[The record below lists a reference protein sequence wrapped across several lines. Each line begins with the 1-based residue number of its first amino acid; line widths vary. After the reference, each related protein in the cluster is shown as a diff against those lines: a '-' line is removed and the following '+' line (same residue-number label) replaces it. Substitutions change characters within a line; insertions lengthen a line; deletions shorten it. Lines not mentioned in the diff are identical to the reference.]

1 LNGGADS
8 PIQLFETHGMD
19 RLFDFYFLSS
29 HFPETQYQAILSR
42 CEAMVNAGRAVLVF
56 FPDKNT
62 LEDFEASA
70 QGIALKKKCKF
81 NVLHEFSDFKPQKVE
96 EYEIFDLISISHSQL
111 FLFLALQGSNL
122 LRW

>member
-1 LNGGADS
+1 MVWIA
-8 PIQLFETHGMD
+8 
-19 RLFDFYFLSS
+19 FLILISFSSS

-56 FPDKNT
+56 FPDKNM

-81 NVLHEFSDFKPQKVE
+81 NVLHEFSDFKPQRVE
-96 EYEIFDLISISHSQL
+96 EYEIFFVYFCFSIL
-111 FLFLALQGSNL
+111 FLFPTSNCSYF
-122 LRW
+122 